1 MKNTYK
7 ASTEMSETKC
17 LLLFVDEC
25 LKQKILQNLKT
36 VRINFDKAAVYEINI
51 QDNCTVYTSI
61 KEVENVILNRYLSEE
76 QKLWYSRGKK
86 KI

>member
-25 LKQKILQNLKT
+25 LKQKILQNLKI
-36 VRINFDKAAVYEINI
+36 VRINFDKAAEYEINI
-51 QDNCTVYTSI
+51 QDNYCLHQH
-61 KEVENVILNRYLSEE
+61 ER
-76 QKLWYSRGKK
+76 SRKCDLK
-86 KI
+86 

>member
-25 LKQKILQNLKT
+25 LKQKILQNLKI
-36 VRINFDKAAVYEINI
+36 VRINFDKAAEYEINI

-76 QKLWYSRGKK
+76 QKL
-86 KI
+86 